1 MNQQFNAKI
10 SHLLN
15 EYKATL
21 RRNLTLSAAK
31 HKIAKLHI
39 KRQQLK
45 DADSI
50 ILYQTAQLVLADLK
64 LQLNSSL
71 QIASWHSGLD
81 EFYRH
86 FYQVFTEYR
95 LEQNRIIH
103 INQNVSAKLLEAMQL
118 MNLPVDQLDLS
129 IAGQIDQ
136 LNKIIAKDGNERQ
149 RSLHLKALQTH
160 QKRFQ
165 LFFKPLIDS
174 FKRYQDLQA
183 HEPTANSRKMLC

>member
-1 MNQQFNAKI
+1 MNQQFNTKI

-21 RRNLTLSAAK
+21 RRNLTLAAAK

-39 KRQQLK
+39 KRQQMK

-71 QIASWHSGLD
+71 QAASWHSGLD
-81 EFYRH
+81 QFYRH

-95 LEQNRIIH
+95 IEQNRIIH
-103 INQNVSAKLLEAMQL
+103 INQNVCAKLLEAMQL

-149 RSLHLKALQTH
+149 RSLHLKALETH
-160 QKRFQ
+160 QKRFEV
-165 LFFKPLIDS
+165 FFNPLIDS
-174 FKRYQDLQA
+174 FKRYENLHA
-183 HEPTANSRKMLC
+183 HEPTAHARKMLC